1 MSDYDIKKKIRQGLC
16 EAEITT
22 ARFAHG
28 RNVLTPPR
36 TSAIKRYMA
45 KFSDPIVKIFLIAAG
60 LLLLISIIENQYAEI
75 IGIFCALFLTT
86 GISFIFENQAIRC
99 FSRINAKKD
108 ANPVKVVRRGNVC
121 EIPRS
126 EVVVGEM
133 VILSQGDEIPADG
146 QLVVSHAMVVDES
159 SLGGKP
165 VVKKEI
171 DIETAAAKAIQPDKL
186 LRSTMVV
193 EGDGIMQVTV
203 VGNETEIGKT
213 HREAKDFL
221 HENTPVHRQ
230 LKRIASIV
238 SRVAFLVALVAFLIL
253 TIKEI
258 KNLNYNEAAD
268 WLDIFKTLI
277 TNFLV
282 SATLI
287 IMTTPEG
294 LPMSVSLALAYNMRS
309 MLSTGVLVRKK
320 QAGETMGVVTTIC
333 TDQTGILTQNNMH
346 VADIKYYGAKR
357 DFCMGVAV
365 NSTAYLE
372 NDGKLK
378 GIGNPMECAMLQWA
392 KKEGEDY
399 VALRE
404 EARIIDRIPF
414 SAERKFM
421 ATMVEIGNERYLYV
435 KGAPE
440 IVEKMCNIGETQSD
454 DFKTLAPLYCRKAM
468 HVIAFARKRIENTT
482 TIAEALES
490 GGMKYVGIAAIN
502 DSLRPDIPE
511 AVVQCRKAGIKIK
524 IVTGEDKASAQEI
537 ARQAGILT
545 DNDTPESVIS
555 GEDFAK
561 LSDEEALHLIP
572 KLKII
577 SRARPVDKQR
587 LVKLLQ
593 KLGEVVAVTGNDTP
607 ALNFA
612 DVGLSTDFGTTVAK
626 KASDIILVEDS
637 FATIVTAVKWG
648 RALYENIQRFII
660 FQLTVNITAMLVVL
674 IGSIVAATIPLT
686 VTQMLWISFITNT
699 LAAFALVSIP
709 PSNRVMSKK
718 PRKQTTFIVSQTMT
732 RHIFTTA
739 IVFAVILV
747 TMLCVVE
754 WKISEHVGESVYRLK
769 NLAMFFT
776 AFVFLQFWNL
786 LNVRAFGSR
795 NFAFHKFFKCRGMFF
810 VMLAVLFIQVLIVEF
825 GGAAFRAFHLNFSVW
840 LELFLCTSLVYVI
853 PEAVRAVRRR
863 TEAKHPKGLIT
874 K

>member
-86 GISFIFENQAIRC
+86 GISFLFENQAIRC
-99 FSRINAKKD
+99 FSRINEKKD

-193 EGDGIMQVTV
+193 EGDGIMQVTA

-333 TDQTGILTQNNMH
+333 TDQTGILTQNNMQ

-435 KGAPE
+435 KGALE

-545 DNDTPESVIS
+545 DNDTSESVIS

-754 WKISEHVGESVYRLK
+754 WKISEHMGESVYRLK

>member
-86 GISFIFENQAIRC
+86 GISFLFENQAIRC

-171 DIETAAAKAIQPDKL
+171 DIETAAAQAIQPDKL

-193 EGDGIMQVTV
+193 EGDGIMQVTA

-333 TDQTGILTQNNMH
+333 TDQTGILTQNNMQ

-435 KGAPE
+435 KGALE

-747 TMLCVVE
+747 TMLCIVE

>member
-86 GISFIFENQAIRC
+86 GISFLFENQAIRC
-99 FSRINAKKD
+99 FSRINEKKD

-165 VVKKEI
+165 VVRKEI
-171 DIETAAAKAIQPDKL
+171 DIETAAAQAIQPDKL

-193 EGDGIMQVTV
+193 EGDGIMQVTA

-333 TDQTGILTQNNMH
+333 TDQTGILTQNNMQ

-440 IVEKMCNIGETQSD
+440 IVEKMCNISETQSD

-660 FQLTVNITAMLVVL
+660 FQLTVNIMAMLVVL

-739 IVFAVILV
+739 IAFAVILV

>member
-637 FATIVTAVKWG
+637 FATIVAAVKWG

-747 TMLCVVE
+747 TMLCIVE